1 MKKGAI
7 KRVLHTPKF
16 PKLDD
21 NGNEDDGT
29 KSKIRSD
36 SSEKKKRRWFG
47 RKRAQPTGEA
57 QLQKP
62 PVGRILNAEEEQAVV
77 RRTVEETV

>member
-1 MKKGAI
+1 MQ
-7 KRVLHTPKF
+7 P
-16 PKLDD
+16 
-21 NGNEDDGT
+21 
-29 KSKIRSD
+29 